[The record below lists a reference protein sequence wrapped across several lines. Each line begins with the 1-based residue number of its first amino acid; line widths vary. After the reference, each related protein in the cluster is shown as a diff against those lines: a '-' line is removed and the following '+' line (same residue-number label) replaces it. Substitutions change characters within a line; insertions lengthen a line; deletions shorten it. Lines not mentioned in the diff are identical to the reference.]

1 MWSLAALPKL
11 PFPALHLLEI
21 TCRQSCERVSRG
33 TSLLCSPSLGAYWH
47 FLWFLLCSSFFLLS
61 VHSCFLIMKCCFPR
75 HQVLSYSPCTFILF
89 LDGLLAY
96 IISSTQRPLM
106 CEESKP
112 SIWDSRTTSD
122 YLLDICTTVAQ
133 VLHMTCSSEN
143 LSFSACIPKPTPL
156 LEFLTSF
163 DDIVIQ
169 PGLQAWTVDTNHLLL
184 FTFYPNHHIVK
195 LVLHPLTV
203 PLRFKEYAVNLLL
216 FKTYAIQKYR
226 NKEIKLSFNFPHT

>member
-1 MWSLAALPKL
+1 MILSCTSQAPIPCSPPPGDHVQTVLRACVTWD
-11 PFPALHLLEI
+11 FPALLAKPWCLL
-21 TCRQSCERVSRG
+21 TFSLVSPLLILLPPVC
-33 TSLLCSPSLGAYWH
+33 SLLFSHHEML
-47 FLWFLLCSSFFLLS
+47 
-61 VHSCFLIMKCCFPR
+61 FPKD
-75 HQVLSYSPCTFILF
+75 HVLSYSPCTFILF

-112 SIWDSRTTSD
+112 STRDSRTTSD
-122 YLLDICTTVAQ
+122 YLLDICTTVTQ

-169 PGLQAWTVDTNHLLL
+169 PGLQA
-184 FTFYPNHHIVK
+184 
-195 LVLHPLTV
+195 
-203 PLRFKEYAVNLLL
+203 
-216 FKTYAIQKYR
+216 
-226 NKEIKLSFNFPHT
+226 